1 VVSELL
7 QRFEAAIERSS
18 TSALHVSPVFNR
30 RTPAKITGYQ
40 GTFSTQIV
48 VADLESLSRLVLALT
63 ELHNSQIDGPW
74 WSLRPDSPMFRDVRL
89 AAIADAR
96 RRAEDYAGA
105 FGTTVGNL
113 VEVSDL
119 DGGFAGRE
127 MRAFTM
133 ARGTDD
139 AAFDFQPALQTISGQ
154 VTVRFRLSPI

>member
-1 VVSELL
+1 
-7 QRFEAAIERSS
+7 
-18 TSALHVSPVFNR
+18 
-30 RTPAKITGYQ
+30 
-40 GTFSTQIV
+40 
-48 VADLESLSRLVLALT
+48 
-63 ELHNSQIDGPW
+63 
-74 WSLRPDSPMFRDVRL
+74 
-89 AAIADAR
+89 
-96 RRAEDYAGA
+96 
-105 FGTTVGNL
+105 VGNL